1 MTINEQI
8 SNQLKRLNFVPET
21 FIEAFLEQRSDDAMR
36 EIRVHLEDK
45 TEEEME
51 DLLNQIEGLE
61 QVLPQI
67 ALYIMFAQRERKQ
80 RAKCGH

>member
-8 SNQLKRLNFVPET
+8 SNQLKRLNLVPET

-45 TEEEME
+45 TEEETE

-61 QVLPQI
+61 QVLPHI

>member
-1 MTINEQI
+1 MPDNESLTNVLRQMG
-8 SNQLKRLNFVPET
+8 LVPES
-21 FIEAFLEQRSDDAMR
+21 FIQAFLEQRSDDAMR

-45 TEEEME
+45 TEEETE

-61 QVLPQI
+61 QVLPHI
-67 ALYIMFAQRERKQ
+67 ALYIKFAQRERKQ